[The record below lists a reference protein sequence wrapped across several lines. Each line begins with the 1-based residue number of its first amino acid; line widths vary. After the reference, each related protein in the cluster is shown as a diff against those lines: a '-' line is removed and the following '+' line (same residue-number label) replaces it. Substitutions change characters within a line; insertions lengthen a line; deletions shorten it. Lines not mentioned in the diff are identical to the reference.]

1 MRATSQSMAYKPPA
15 GTDYENIDEQLVKIR
30 QISTIKES
38 QIRFGRLTNQTRD
51 WSEKQI
57 LKTFIEAL
65 KPKIQEEVK
74 ARQPYT
80 LKAAIS
86 FARLHEDRMNQDA
99 WRTKAIARRVAQR
112 LSAPS
117 TTSRD
122 KLFLKCHIQLNQL
135 CFLMQRSHISGNFHD
150 FTKEWTMML
159 EVFLDDDL

>member
-65 KPKIQEEVK
+65 KLKIQEEVK

-117 TTSRD
+117 TTSRSPQPKKLKKEVLRD
-122 KLFLKCHIQLNQL
+122 KSAKGYLGLVINCGAETTIVKKRDL
-135 CFLMQRSHISGNFHD
+135 C
-150 FTKEWTMML
+150 
-159 EVFLDDDL
+159 